1 MLLAV
6 KSKKY
11 SIGIIKYQDVEN
23 ENGESSR
30 EYVAVCN
37 CETVKRLGKLTYREL
52 NNLHIVCEDCG
63 NSNFI
68 KLHGV
73 SNSRQKV
80 MQIEKQVKKRENL

>member
-68 KLHGV
+68 WPRREDYHFNKA
-73 SNSRQKV
+73 
-80 MQIEKQVKKRENL
+80 KRRWWE